1 MKPPKGSAEA
11 QQRPALG
18 GRGSAPSG
26 GSAFPETRGVP
37 RGCLGLAPA
46 PRERH
51 HRLGKSDCHREPQM
65 RRSQQRGPAARAEPG
80 RVQQARGDS
89 AGPRGGRRRAP
100 GSGQDGQE
108 PLAPLPVP
116 WLQSPERPGGIYPRF
131 FCVSKQCSRY
141 CPVSAPFAP
150 GLKSFVLVEP
160 MPFLYAHCCS
170 EFLCNTQEPNIR
182 EPEFRE
188 GGRASRL
195 RSSGAW
201 LAASLTLSSG

>member
-1 MKPPKGSAEA
+1 A
-11 QQRPALG
+11 
-18 GRGSAPSG
+18 
-26 GSAFPETRGVP
+26 T
-37 RGCLGLAPA
+37 PA
-46 PRERH
+46 PRSSRE
-51 HRLGKSDCHREPQM
+51 HRGRTPSWAVAPDRPVDEGPLQPWPLSGGTGRSGWDGHRPQPLWC
-65 RRSQQRGPAARAEPG
+65 RCSQLTWCL
-80 RVQQARGDS
+80 S
-89 AGPRGGRRRAP
+89 LLHFL
-100 GSGQDGQE
+100 S
-108 PLAPLPVP
+108 
-116 WLQSPERPGGIYPRF
+116 GIYPRF
-131 FCVSKQCSRY
+131 FYVSKQCSRY

-201 LAASLTLSSG
+201 LAAFLTLSSV